1 VVPTKCTLELCV
13 DRTEDLARTKEE
25 SIITIIGYSS
35 DRFFSKKCSHGR
47 AADPELPIFFIEET
61 DIERIKEKRVH
72 KQQSQ
77 PLLVDDN
84 AKNRQPVDN
93 SRGEKSWP
101 NISQWIANAL
111 ADMDVKVVYGGHGGA
126 LVPMVSAV
134 CEHPQLQWV
143 STRNEHNA
151 AEMAA
156 AQAKFTGKL
165 GVVIATSGPGATN
178 LTTGLLEGV
187 YDKVPMLAITGMK
200 PTQQV
205 IVHTVVLMLCT
216 KY

>member
-1 VVPTKCTLELCV
+1 
-13 DRTEDLARTKEE
+13 
-25 SIITIIGYSS
+25 
-35 DRFFSKKCSHGR
+35 
-47 AADPELPIFFIEET
+47 
-61 DIERIKEKRVH
+61 
-72 KQQSQ
+72 
-77 PLLVDDN
+77 
-84 AKNRQPVDN
+84 
-93 SRGEKSWP
+93 
-101 NISQWIANAL
+101 
-111 ADMDVKVVYGGHGGA
+111 
-126 LVPMVSAV
+126 MVSAV